1 MAKSKDT
8 TILELPML
16 PLRDLVVFPHMVG
29 SV

>member
-16 PLRDLVVFPHMVG
+16 PLRDLVVFPIWLCP
-29 SV
+29 